1 MDIAAGDAHC
11 LALTVDCD
19 VYAWGSNAMG
29 QCGQGHHS
37 NHVSRPLKVVGLN
50 GVNIHQISAGTSH
63 SIAVTAMPFERQQ
76 VTWHKP
82 FCLDLHE
89 ETFLLLKCF
98 LEKYSESFYDTIP
111 EPFTSTEDHHKFSLL
126 SLRLLSTHLSLAVS
140 NGLSNTV
147 LGKEAKNLR
156 TLLFR

>member
-1 MDIAAGDAHC
+1 M
-11 LALTVDCD
+11 
-19 VYAWGSNAMG
+19 YAWGSNAMG

-37 NHVSRPLKVVGLN
+37 NHVSRPLKVVGVN

-63 SIAVTAMPFERQQ
+63 SIALTAMPFERQQ

-89 ETFLLLKCF
+89 DTFSLLKSF
-98 LEKYSESFYDTIP
+98 LEKYTEVFYNNSLP
-111 EPFTSTEDHHKFSLL
+111 EPFLVTEEHHKFVLL
-126 SLRLLSTHLSLAVS
+126 CLKLLNTHLSLAVS
-140 NGLSNTV
+140 NGLSNSV
-147 LGKEAKNLR
+147 LGGEAKALR

>member
-1 MDIAAGDAHC
+1 
-11 LALTVDCD
+11 
-19 VYAWGSNAMG
+19 MG

-50 GVNIHQISAGTSH
+50 GVNIRQISAGTSH
-63 SIAVTAMPFERQQ
+63 SIALTAMPFERQQ

-89 ETFLLLKCF
+89 DTFGLLKSF
-98 LEKYSESFYDTIP
+98 LEKYTESFYGVGLP
-111 EPFTSTEDHHKFSLL
+111 NPFSVREDHHKFVLL
-126 SLRLLSTHLSLAVS
+126 TLKLLSTHLSLAVS

-147 LGKEAKNLR
+147 LGGVAKDLR